1 MAMNETFA
9 GVSFNL
15 PDNDIVEDAENK
27 KPVRTERKKEKI
39 KATESKRKNTGSS
52 KSATTEENNKD
63 TEEAVAKVKIP
74 VPPKKITKSVHK
86 NFLLTE
92 EENHILETIAKQNG
106 MSQNELVEGL
116 IQQLKPNMK

>member
-9 GVSFNL
+9 GVSFNI
-15 PDNDIVEDAENK
+15 PDNDVTENK
-27 KPVRTERKKEKI
+27 KPVMTERKKEQTK
-39 KATESKRKNTGSS
+39 TYESRRKNTIAS
-52 KSATTEENNKD
+52 KQETKAEKNKD
-63 TEEAVAKVKIP
+63 VEDPAATVKIP

-106 MSQNELVEGL
+106 MSQNELIEGL

>member
-9 GVSFNL
+9 GVAFNL
-15 PDNDIVEDAENK
+15 PDDDAEK
-27 KPVRTERKKEKI
+27 
-39 KATESKRKNTGSS
+39 
-52 KSATTEENNKD
+52 KSAVKTSGKKNGTKKVENRQKKTEGHLSVKSNRQDKTDEQ
-63 TEEAVAKVKIP
+63 VAAVKIP

-106 MSQNELVEGL
+106 MSQNELIEGL